1 MSSIKTLQKR
11 VCEANLELV
20 RKNLVIYSFGN
31 VSGIDRGKGIVA
43 IKPSGVPYEKLTP
56 EMIVLVDLDNN
67 IVQGEL
73 RPSSDTRTHIELYK
87 NFLEIGGVVHT
98 HSPYATTWAQAKK
111 AIPCL
116 GTTHADYC
124 PGEIPCTGVISD
136 KAIAGDYELETG
148 KQIIRTFGN
157 YSYQETPMVL
167 VASHGPFT
175 WGTTPEEA
183 VSNAVILEYLAM
195 MALHTISINPEVE
208 AIKESLIKKHY
219 GRKHGKKAY
228 YGQK

>member
-11 VCEANLELV
+11 VYEANLELV

-31 VSGIDRGKGIVA
+31 VSGIDRAKGIVA

-56 EMIVLVDLDNN
+56 DMIVLVDLIKNVVKGN
-67 IVQGEL
+67 L
-73 RPSSDTRTHIELYK
+73 RPSSDTRAHIELYK
-87 NFLEIGGVVHT
+87 NFPEIGGVVHT
-98 HSPYATTWAQAKK
+98 HSPYATAWAQAQK

-124 PGEIPCTGVISD
+124 PGEIPCTDIISD
-136 KAIAGDYELETG
+136 KAIDGDYEMETG
-148 KQIIRTFGN
+148 KQIVRTFKK
-157 YSYQETPMVL
+157 YSYKETPMVL

-175 WGTTPEEA
+175 WGATPAEA
-183 VSNAVILEYLAM
+183 VSNSVILEYLAM
-195 MALHTISINPEVE
+195 MALHTISINPDVEVV
-208 AIKESLIKKHY
+208 KESLIKKHFY
-219 GRKHGKKAY
+219 RKHGKNAY